1 LFLISITELHADVH
15 VHSFQ
20 NKAISDKSRWSF
32 RRRSTRHRVLKNSDI
47 SEPETLSSSKAKAD
61 ITPSNNVYTST
72 YSYASE
78 KPLQQDKPDEKILR
92 QEKPEE
98 KPLHQENSD
107 EKLLEKPIE
116 KPIDKLMEEPA
127 DQVIEKS
134 IELPTQKITET
145 PTDEPAEKINDAP
158 TEEPAEKITE
168 TASENTAEGTIENA
182 TEETPGRAVEE
193 LIEEPDDSISVSSTG
208 VKEENT
214 PLLEGSCA
222 DPEEDHLESAATN
235 LQPGSGTCIVSCNYC
250 SFSIM
255 LSCSSS
261 NVINYL
267 YIINVKK

>member
-1 LFLISITELHADVH
+1 MH
-15 VHSFQ
+15 VRCFQ

-78 KPLQQDKPDEKILR
+78 KPLQQDKPDEKIMH

-107 EKLLEKPIE
+107 EKLMEKPIE
-116 KPIDKLMEEPA
+116 KPVDKLMEEPA
-127 DQVIEKS
+127 DQIIEKS

-168 TASENTAEGTIENA
+168 TASENTAEGTNKNA
-182 TEETPGRAVEE
+182 TEEAPERAVEE
-193 LIEEPDDSISVSSTG
+193 LIEEPGETVSVSSAG
-208 VKEENT
+208 PKEEENVS
-214 PLLEGSCA
+214 LVEGSSA

-235 LQPGSGTCIVSCNYC
+235 LQPGSGTCIVSCNYFC
-250 SFSIM
+250 FSIM

-261 NVINYL
+261 NAINYL
-267 YIINVKK
+267 YITNIKILRHYQFA